1 MVGPWTVLAF
11 SRYFDEMAGP
21 YNTAT
26 MALARYLPIALAA
39 YIVSMRIRDD
49 QLPMFAAIGIW
60 LFYCYRPNCY
70 SVTGPYY
77 GPGYWVGAD
86 GNYRRELF
94 NEGSYRWQ
102 NYGDWIRER
111 Y

>member
-49 QLPMFAAIGIW
+49 QLPMSNVCRDRDLAISI
-60 LFYCYRPNCY
+60 
-70 SVTGPYY
+70 VTGQVSMTLSTVL
-77 GPGYWVGAD
+77 GIG
-86 GNYRRELF
+86 
-94 NEGSYRWQ
+94 
-102 NYGDWIRER
+102 
-111 Y
+111 